1 MTHDNIKSHRKP
13 GSHPLFRRYIFW
25 KTAEGRKGGEVKLT
39 HPPGRFRGKGQGFQ
53 YNHHARSLANFVH
66 RKVKTITFK
75 LLPKTPENML
85 DMARHLGKAG
95 KASALVSQQPIVG
108 LRSFITVR
116 NSEKEF
122 VIK

>member
-1 MTHDNIKSHRKP
+1 MKNHR
-13 GSHPLFRRYIFW
+13 G
-25 KTAEGRKGGEVKLT
+25 AEGGREVKLT
-39 HPPGRFRGKGQGFQ
+39 QPPRRFRVKGHGFQ
-53 YNHHARSLANFVH
+53 YNHHARSFENFVH

-95 KASALVSQQPIVG
+95 KASALVSQQQIVE
-108 LRSFITVR
+108 LTSFITVR